1 METKKISRVEYHP
14 NMPIC
19 IILTHALYCL
29 PGCGCGGM
37 AHVVIDDENLGDSY
51 IDSTIADCESKEY
64 ADRPERFLVCAL
76 MKYLK
81 QMSIEQRYLMY
92 KFASDY
98 VGDVNDF
105 VDTEYC
111 WHVWKLWFDEN
122 EDYINSEWL
131 PELEKLCE
139 ITNTSHDIDPIPDI
153 EPIFRQTC

>member
-1 METKKISRVEYHP
+1 METKKIGRVEYHP

-51 IDSTIADCESKEY
+51 IDSTIADCESEEY
-64 ADRPERFLVCAL
+64 ADRPERFLVCAI

-81 QMSIEQRYLMY
+81 QMSIEQRCLMY
-92 KFASDY
+92 KFMSDNIGHAY
-98 VGDVNDF
+98 DF

-111 WHVWKLWFDEN
+111 KCVWMFWYDAY

-131 PELEKLCE
+131 PELKKQCE
-139 ITNTSHDIDPIPDI
+139 MTNISHNIDPVPDV
-153 EPIFRQTC
+153 EPIFRPTS